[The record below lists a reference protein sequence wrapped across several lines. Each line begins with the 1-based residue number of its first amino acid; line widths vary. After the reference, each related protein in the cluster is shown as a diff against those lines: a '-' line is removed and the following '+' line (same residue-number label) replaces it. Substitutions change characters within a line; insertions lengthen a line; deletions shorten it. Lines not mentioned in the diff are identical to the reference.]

1 MIKTKAI
8 WLGITIW
15 IIITV
20 VFSKFDAPA
29 DGFTSIGFP
38 LHFYTYFEGKSAS
51 GSSIDH
57 GLILTY
63 FLVDFIALLAFI
75 ILFSIILPGRRKPIK
90 THL

>member
-8 WLGITIW
+8 WLGIAIW

-29 DGFTSIGFP
+29 DGFSSIGFP

-57 GLILTY
+57 GIILTY
-63 FLVDFIALLAFI
+63 LLVDFIALIVFI
-75 ILFSIILPGRRKPIK
+75 VLLHVILSGRRKPIK
-90 THL
+90 IHL